1 MVVHDSIMYLFV
13 QFYSMFDSKYLP
25 ASWQPMVRQ
34 LDKLRLE
41 GIHRGPTFLTWFR
54 EHVNPDF
61 TSNLSM
67 TCIMFNHLT
76 YIIGSQCVLADNVHA
91 DLHQLS
97 YRSVVAK
104 SYGRYDVNGF
114 CFHSTIFE
122 ASRPQAATTNIG
134 VVMRVVDAEEH
145 ESKYYGV
152 IKNIIEYNFAR
163 NKILKTVLFYCDWF
177 DPNCGTQENEF
188 GMLEV
193 KHAHRLHGCDPF
205 VLAHQV
211 E

>member
-1 MVVHDSIMYLFV
+1 
-13 QFYSMFDSKYLP
+13 
-25 ASWQPMVRQ
+25 
-34 LDKLRLE
+34 
-41 GIHRGPTFLTWFR
+41 
-54 EHVNPDF
+54 
-61 TSNLSM
+61 
-67 TCIMFNHLT
+67 
-76 YIIGSQCVLADNVHA
+76 VLADNVHA

-122 ASRPQAATTNIG
+122 ASHPQAATTNIG

-145 ESKYYGV
+145 KSKYYGV

-211 E
+211 K